1 MGKEKTMKEC
11 VWGIIGKGWIGGEMA
26 TALNE
31 SHKNIQAVV
40 STTMEGGKKFADE
53 HQIPD
58 VYTDYRE
65 MLKDPKINIV
75 YIATPHSTHYQMMKD
90 ALLAGKNVFCEK
102 AIVVNAEELE
112 ECVRIA
118 LEKDLVI
125 MDGVTLFHM
134 PLYQKL
140 REDVLPELGKMKMI
154 QVNFGSLK
162 EYNPKNRFFS
172 MDLAGGALL
181 DIGVYAVS
189 FARYFMSSQP
199 DTILTT
205 VEKYQTGVDESSG
218 ILLKNDQ
225 GEIAVIS
232 LTMLAKQP
240 KRGMAAGQKGYLEVY
255 DFPRADKASVI
266 IDGVTRVVE
275 AGQSG
280 QALTYELEAMENYV
294 QDPASSRENLQR
306 IVDVMK
312 ILTDVRR
319 QWGIRYPFE

>member
-26 TALNE
+26 TDLNE

-140 REDVLPELGKMKMI
+140 REDVLPELGK
-154 QVNFGSLK
+154 
-162 EYNPKNRFFS
+162 
-172 MDLAGGALL
+172 
-181 DIGVYAVS
+181 
-189 FARYFMSSQP
+189 
-199 DTILTT
+199 
-205 VEKYQTGVDESSG
+205 
-218 ILLKNDQ
+218 
-225 GEIAVIS
+225 
-232 LTMLAKQP
+232 
-240 KRGMAAGQKGYLEVY
+240 
-255 DFPRADKASVI
+255 
-266 IDGVTRVVE
+266 
-275 AGQSG
+275 
-280 QALTYELEAMENYV
+280 
-294 QDPASSRENLQR
+294 
-306 IVDVMK
+306 
-312 ILTDVRR
+312 
-319 QWGIRYPFE
+319 